1 VNTRALRCWIGGL
14 AVLGPGLPGWAASE
28 AILAGAAPWTP
39 SDCNLP
45 PPSMLPPTERR
56 RTSLA
61 VRLALAAAAEAAAG
75 EDRAAL
81 ETVFAS
87 SNGDGAVVGAILENL
102 ADPAGAI
109 SPTQFHNSVHNA
121 AAGYWSIG
129 VGSTS
134 PSISVG
140 GHDDTVAAGLL
151 QAVAAV
157 SARRRRT
164 LFCAYDAP
172 LPPPLAAA
180 RHTTVPFAAAMV
192 LLPEADPAAPAAARA
207 KLDLRF
213 RPGAPPAAA
222 AADTPPDPL
231 DALAAENPAARAL
244 PLLRALAAR
253 RPVSLRLPLLGDA
266 ALEMELAPC

>member
-1 VNTRALRCWIGGL
+1 MLRCWVGGA
-14 AVLGPGLPGWAASE
+14 AVLGPGLPGWKASE
-28 AILAGAAPWTP
+28 AVLAGNAPWTP
-39 SDCNLP
+39 AEVALP
-45 PPSMLPPTERR
+45 PPSMLPATERR

-61 VRLALAAAAEAAAG
+61 VRLALAAASEAASG
-75 EDRAAL
+75 EADPAAL

-87 SNGDGAVVGAILENL
+87 SNGDGAVVGAILETL
-102 ADPAGAI
+102 TDPAGAI

-121 AAGYWSIG
+121 AAGYWGIG

-157 SARRRRT
+157 STRRRGV

-172 LPPPLAAA
+172 LPPPLSAV
-180 RHTTVPFAAAMV
+180 RRTTIPFAAALV
-192 LLPEADPAAPAAARA
+192 LLPERGASARA
-207 KLDLRF
+207 ALALRF
-213 RPGAPPAAA
+213 RPDAPPV
-222 AADTPPDPL
+222 AADAAPADPL
-231 DALAAENPAARAL
+231 DLLAVENAAARAL

-253 RPVSLRLPLLGDA
+253 RPAALRLPLLGDA
-266 ALEMELAPC
+266 CLEIELAPC

>member
-1 VNTRALRCWIGGL
+1 MRCWVGGV
-14 AVLGPGLPGWAASE
+14 AVLGPGLPGWKASE
-28 AILAGAAPWTP
+28 AVLAGAAPWTP
-39 SDCNLP
+39 ADCVVP
-45 PPSMLPPTERR
+45 APAMLPPTERR

-61 VRLALAAAAEAAAG
+61 VRLALAAAAEASADE
-75 EDRAAL
+75 EDARAL

-87 SNGDGAVVGAILENL
+87 SNGDGAVVGAILETL
-102 ADPAGAI
+102 TDPAGGAI

-121 AAGYWSIG
+121 AAGYWGIG
-129 VGSTS
+129 IGSTS

-151 QAVAAV
+151 QAAAAV

-172 LPPPLAAA
+172 LPPPLAAV
-180 RHTTVPFAAAMV
+180 RRTTVPFAAAMV
-192 LLPEADPAAPAAARA
+192 LLPEPDASARA
-207 KLDLRF
+207 VLDLRF
-213 RPGAPPAAA
+213 RPGAGVGSAEAA
-222 AADTPPDPL
+222 DPL

-253 RPVSLRLPLLGDA
+253 RAAALRMPLLGDA
-266 ALEMELAPC
+266 RLEIDVAPC